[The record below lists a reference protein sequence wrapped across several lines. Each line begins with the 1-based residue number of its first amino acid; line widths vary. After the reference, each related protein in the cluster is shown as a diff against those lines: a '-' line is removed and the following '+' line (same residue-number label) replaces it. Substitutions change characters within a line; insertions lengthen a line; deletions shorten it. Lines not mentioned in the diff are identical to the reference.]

1 MAIEI
6 TKQEGTAMWTNEG
19 EDMYLTADR
28 SAVVDA
34 NDPRAAFL
42 LVARGGQ
49 IPIDEAEKYGLTGD
63 QSSTMTDEP
72 TDEPTDAKAKPA
84 APENKLKAAP
94 TNKGRG

>member
-6 TKQEGTAMWTNEG
+6 TKQEGTAMWTNDG
-19 EDMYLTADR
+19 DDLFLTADR

-34 NDPRAAFL
+34 SDPRAAFL

-63 QSSTMTDEP
+63 A
-72 TDEPTDAKAKPA
+72 TDAKAKA

-94 TNKGRG
+94 ANKAK

>member
-6 TKQEGTAMWTNEG
+6 TKQEGTAMWTNDG
-19 EDMYLTADR
+19 DDLFLTADR

-63 QSSTMTDEP
+63 QGSTAPATDEA
-72 TDEPTDAKAKPA
+72 TDAKAKPT
-84 APENKLKAAP
+84 APDNKAKAAP
-94 TNKGRG
+94 ANKAT